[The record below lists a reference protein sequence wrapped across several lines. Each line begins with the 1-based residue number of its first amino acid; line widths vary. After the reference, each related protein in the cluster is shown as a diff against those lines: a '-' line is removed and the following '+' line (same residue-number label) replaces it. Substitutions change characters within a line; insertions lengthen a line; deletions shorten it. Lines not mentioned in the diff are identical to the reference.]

1 MCYTRDVMT
10 ICIAALYENGKG
22 FVLASD
28 LMTTAHFPI
37 GYEFERE
44 DVEKIIKITESA
56 EVYALIAG
64 DVFFANAAI
73 EKAREQAKGQGI
85 NIVDGIA
92 ELVRSS
98 YQDIRRERVVRGE
111 LEPRGLNI
119 SSYYQNHQKLL
130 PNIVQMIDKSFV
142 SYNPGVELIIA
153 GRGETGCHLFTVSN
167 PGQCLC
173 HDAIG
178 YTAIGSGAPHAIY
191 SLMDSNYEKSLNKA
205 KVIDLVNKAKER
217 SQVAPGVG
225 AKTKSISI

>member
-1 MCYTRDVMT
+1 MT
-10 ICIAALYENGKG
+10 ICIAALYDNDKG

-44 DVEKIIKITESA
+44 DVEKIIKITESG
-56 EVYALIAG
+56 EIYALIAG
-64 DVFFANAAI
+64 DVLFANAAI
-73 EKAREQAKGQGI
+73 EKAREQAKAQGM
-85 NIVDGIA
+85 NVVDGVA
-92 ELVRSS
+92 ELLRIA

-119 SSYYQNHQKLL
+119 NSYYQSHQRLL
-130 PNIVQMIDKSFV
+130 PNIVQMIDKAFV
-142 SYNPGVELIIA
+142 SYNPGVEFIIA
-153 GRGETGCHLFTVSN
+153 GKGGTGCHLFTVSN

-178 YTAIGSGAPHAIY
+178 YAAIGSGAPHAIY
-191 SLMDSNYEKSLNKA
+191 SLIDSNYEKSLSKD
-205 KVIDLVNKAKER
+205 KVIDLVNKAKYR

-225 AKTKSISI
+225 SKTKSIAV

>member
-1 MCYTRDVMT
+1 MCYTKGVMT

-44 DVEKIIKITESA
+44 DVEKIIKLTESP
-56 EVYALIAG
+56 ETYALIAG
-64 DVFFANAAI
+64 DVLFANATI
-73 EKAREQAKGQGI
+73 EKAQEQAKAQGK
-85 NIVDGIA
+85 NTVEDLA
-92 ELVRSS
+92 ELIRLS

-119 SSYYQNHQKLL
+119 NSYYQNHQKLL
-130 PNIVQMIDKSFV
+130 SNIVQMIDRQFV
-142 SYNPGVELIIA
+142 SYNPGVELIIT
-153 GRGETGCHLFTVSN
+153 GGGKIGCHIFTISN

-173 HDAIG
+173 LDAIG
-178 YTAIGSGAPHAIY
+178 YAAIGTGAPHAIY
-191 SLMDSNYEKSLNKA
+191 SLIDSKYVKSLSKD
-205 KVIDLVNKAKER
+205 KVVELVNKAKKR

-225 AKTKSISI
+225 TKTKSISI

>member
-1 MCYTRDVMT
+1 MCYTKDVMT

-22 FVLASD
+22 FVLTSD

-44 DVEKIIKITESA
+44 DVEKITRIVESS
-56 EVYALIAG
+56 EIYALIAG
-64 DVFFANAAI
+64 DVLFANAAI

-85 NIVDGIA
+85 NVADGIA
-92 ELVRSS
+92 ELIRVS

-119 SSYYQNHQKLL
+119 ASYYQNHQKLL
-130 PNIVQMIDKSFV
+130 SNIVQMIDKSFV
-142 SYNPGVELIIA
+142 SYNPGVEFIIV

-178 YTAIGSGAPHAIY
+178 YVAIGSGAPHAIY
-191 SLMDSNYEKSLNKA
+191 SLIDSKYEKSLSKD
-205 KVIDLVNKAKER
+205 KVIQLVNKAKER

-225 AKTKSISI
+225 SKTKSISV